1 MNVCFRAVAVL
12 LSALPG
18 AMFPAAAQTY
28 PSKPV
33 RVVIPW
39 PPGGAN
45 DIAGRIVMQR
55 IAQTTGQ
62 QFVIDNRG
70 GGAGLIGSDLVAK
83 APADGYTIMVHSTSH
98 VANAHLYKTL
108 PYDTA
113 RDFAT
118 VGLLAATTSALV
130 VHPSLPVKSVRE
142 FIALNRAR
150 PGEILYGTSGNGSA
164 PHMAMALLASMTG
177 IKPVHVPYKG
187 GAAQVTSLISGEA
200 PVAIS
205 GISVVINHIK
215 TGKLRAL
222 GVTSTQRT
230 PTLPDVPTI
239 AEAGV
244 PGYDMNTWIAAFAPA
259 NTPAPVIDRLNAEIN
274 KALKWPDV
282 SQRLASQA
290 LDPWITTP
298 GQADARI
305 KADLEKY
312 ARLTRLTGAQ
322 AE

>member
-1 MNVCFRAVAVL
+1 MRNCRFAVICVFT
-12 LSALPG
+12 LSTCISEG
-18 AMFPAAAQTY
+18 VFGQTF

-33 RVVIPW
+33 RVVVPW

-45 DIAGRIVMQR
+45 DITGRVVMQR
-55 IAQTTGQ
+55 VAQTTGQ
-62 QFVIDNRG
+62 QFVIDNRA
-70 GGAGLIGSDLVAK
+70 GAGGVLGSDIVAK

-98 VANAHLYKTL
+98 VANAHLHKAL

-113 RDFAT
+113 KDFST
-118 VGLLAATTSALV
+118 IGLLTATTSALV
-130 VHPSLPVKSVRE
+130 VHPSLSVKSLKE

-187 GAAQVTSLISGEA
+187 GAAQVISLITGEA

-205 GISVVINHIK
+205 GISVVISHIK
-215 TGKLRAL
+215 SGRLRPL
-222 GVTSTQRT
+222 GVTSAQRT
-230 PTLPDVPTI
+230 PTLPEVPTI

-259 NTPAPVIDRLNAEIN
+259 NTAIAAIDRLNLEIN
-274 KALKWPDV
+274 KALRSTEV
-282 SQRLASQA
+282 GQQLANQA
-290 LDPWITTP
+290 LDPWISTP
-298 GQADARI
+298 AEADMRI
-305 KADLEKY
+305 KNDLDRYGK
-312 ARLTRLTGAQ
+312 LVKLTGARV
-322 AE
+322 E